1 MFVRA
6 RLAERR
12 KIEISE
18 FQLENQVY
26 IREPIRPADIL
37 SIELEYQNGTAFP
50 LSICLQIWTAF
61 VCAPNGGSY

>member
-6 RLAERR
+6 RPTERR
-12 KIEISE
+12 KIEIKE

-26 IREPIRPADIL
+26 IRQRVKFVDKL

-50 LSICLQIWTAF
+50 LSIGLQIWTAF
-61 VCAPNGGSY
+61 VCAPNGGPY